1 MSSKTTPSHSPD
13 EVRAILALTLI
24 AEVGSVKHRHLSERF
39 RSASHALNAAFPPDV
54 KARAY
59 ADADEFLRL
68 GERRGL
74 RLTTPLDANYPPS
87 LLELHDPPA
96 TVWSR
101 GSWGTLRAPLVAIV
115 GTRRAT
121 SYGQRI
127 TRELAGA
134 LARAGACV
142 VSGMAHGIDAYA
154 HRAALDAAGNTIAVL
169 GNGADVVY
177 PRANTALYR
186 EIVERGLVLSEL
198 PPGIRSGSW
207 AFPRRNRIIA
217 GLCRLTIVVEAPKH
231 SGALNTSKHAL
242 ELGRDV
248 AAVPGPIDSP
258 QSEGA
263 NELIRDGAHAIAS
276 VADALA
282 LLGLEAPVKIAP
294 ELRGADEER
303 VWNALVDGSATLDE
317 LCART
322 TLPVAKCMAAVTAL
336 ELRNVVECALTG
348 EIRRR

>member
-1 MSSKTTPSHSPD
+1 VSSKTTPSGSPD
-13 EVRAILALTLI
+13 EVRAILALTLV
-24 AEVGSVKHRHLSERF
+24 AEVGSVAHRQLSERF
-39 RSASHALNAAFPPDV
+39 RSARQALDAAFSPDV
-54 KARAY
+54 RARAY
-59 ADADEFLRL
+59 TDADEFLRT

-74 RLTTPLDANYPPS
+74 QLMTQLDSGYPAT
-87 LLELHDPPA
+87 LRELHDPPA
-96 TVWSR
+96 TLWSR
-101 GSWGTLRAPLVAIV
+101 GNWTTLRAPMVAVV

-154 HRAALDAAGNTIAVL
+154 HRAALDAGGSTIAVL

-198 PPGIRSGSW
+198 PPGIRSGAW

-217 GLCRLTIVVEAPKH
+217 ALSALTIVVEAPKH

-242 ELGRDV
+242 ELGRDI

-263 NELIRDGAHAIAS
+263 NELIRDGAHAITS

-282 LLGLEAPVKIAP
+282 LVGLEPPVKIAP
-294 ELRGADEER
+294 ELHGADEER
-303 VWNALVDGSATLDE
+303 VWNALIEGSATLDE

-322 TLPVAKCMAAVTAL
+322 TLPVAECLAAVTAL
-336 ELRNVVECALTG
+336 EVRNVVECALTG

>member
-1 MSSKTTPSHSPD
+1 A
-13 EVRAILALTLI
+13 V
-24 AEVGSVKHRHLSERF
+24 
-39 RSASHALNAAFPPDV
+39 
-54 KARAY
+54 
-59 ADADEFLRL
+59 
-68 GERRGL
+68 
-74 RLTTPLDANYPPS
+74 
-87 LLELHDPPA
+87 
-96 TVWSR
+96 
-101 GSWGTLRAPLVAIV
+101 V

-127 TRELAGA
+127 ARELAGA
-134 LARAGACV
+134 LARAGAGV

-198 PPGIRSGSW
+198 PPGIRSGAW

-217 GLCRLTIVVEAPKH
+217 GLCKLTIVVEAPKH

-263 NELIRDGAHAIAS
+263 NELIRDGAHAITS

-282 LLGLEAPVKIAP
+282 LLGLEPPVKIAP
-294 ELRGADEER
+294 ELCGADEER
-303 VWNALVDGSATLDE
+303 VWNALADSSATLDE

-322 TLPVAKCMAAVTAL
+322 ALPVAECMVTAL

>member
-1 MSSKTTPSHSPD
+1 
-13 EVRAILALTLI
+13 V
-24 AEVGSVKHRHLSERF
+24 
-39 RSASHALNAAFPPDV
+39 
-54 KARAY
+54 
-59 ADADEFLRL
+59 
-68 GERRGL
+68 
-74 RLTTPLDANYPPS
+74 
-87 LLELHDPPA
+87 
-96 TVWSR
+96 
-101 GSWGTLRAPLVAIV
+101 VAVV

-127 TRELAGA
+127 TRELVRA

-154 HRAALDAAGNTIAVL
+154 HRAALDAGGNTIAVL

-198 PPGIRSGSW
+198 PPGIRSGAW

-217 GLCRLTIVVEAPKH
+217 GLARLTIVVEAPKH

-263 NELIRDGAHAIAS
+263 NELIRDGAHAITS

-282 LLGLEAPVKIAP
+282 LVGLEAPVKIVP
-294 ELRGADEER
+294 ELHGADEER

-322 TLPVAKCMAAVTAL
+322 TLPVAVCMAAVTAL